1 MTRDVTSFLNL
12 PVYTNKG
19 IYVGEIKNIIIDTDA
34 SRINSLVVT
43 GTNPQ
48 ISEDT
53 PDLGIPFRWIS
64 AIGDI
69 ILLSYF
75 PDKIKT
81 NQEQTEENIEKHK

>member
-19 IYVGEIKNIIIDTDA
+19 IYVGEIKNVIIDTDA
-34 SRINSLVVT
+34 SRIHSVVVT
-43 GTNPQ
+43 GINPQ
-48 ISEDT
+48 LHDDT

-64 AIGDI
+64 AMGDI
-69 ILLSYF
+69 IILSYF

-81 NQEQTEENIEKHK
+81 NQDKTEEK